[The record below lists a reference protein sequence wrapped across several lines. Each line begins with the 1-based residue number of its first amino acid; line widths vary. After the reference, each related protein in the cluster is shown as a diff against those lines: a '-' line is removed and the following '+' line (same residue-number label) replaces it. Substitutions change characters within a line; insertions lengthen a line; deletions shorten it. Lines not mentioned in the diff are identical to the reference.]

1 MVFGLK
7 NGDSN
12 IIVPPQLNH
21 MIKAFTTN
29 RKDKKNKSNSSN
41 SSNSSG
47 MNGGMTNNQ
56 NSSQAV

>member
-21 MIKAFTTN
+21 MIKAFTSS
-29 RKDKKNKSNSSN
+29 KK
-41 SSNSSG
+41 
-47 MNGGMTNNQ
+47 
-56 NSSQAV
+56 

>member
-21 MIKAFTTN
+21 MIKAFTSN
-29 RKDKKNKSNSSN
+29 KK
-41 SSNSSG
+41 
-47 MNGGMTNNQ
+47 
-56 NSSQAV
+56 